1 VVGRNGVSV
10 RRPNPPLTTE
20 VLCQDRSV
28 DERAVVVLDENGIVR
43 FWSGGA
49 ENILRHQPQEAI
61 GRSVD
66 FIIPG
71 YFRDQHWV
79 AFRQAMTA
87 GVLHEAR
94 DQFVVPVQVSEDD
107 VIPLVASLALIT
119 DAAGHPCGAV
129 AVFME
134 QE

>member
-1 VVGRNGVSV
+1 M
-10 RRPNPPLTTE
+10 
-20 VLCQDRSV
+20 
-28 DERAVVVLDENGIVR
+28 DERAVVVLDRDGIVR

-49 ENILRHQPQEAI
+49 VKMLRHQPHEAI

-66 FIIPG
+66 FIIPE
-71 YFRDQHWV
+71 YFQDQHWA

-94 DQFVVPVQVSEDD
+94 DRFVVPVQVSEKE
-107 VIPLVASLALIT
+107 VMPFVASLALIT
-119 DAAGHPCGAV
+119 DASGHPCGAV

-134 QE
+134 QEWLVEEPHSAGR

>member
-1 VVGRNGVSV
+1 M
-10 RRPNPPLTTE
+10 
-20 VLCQDRSV
+20 D
-28 DERAVVVLDENGIVR
+28 DRAVVVLDQDGIVR

-49 ENILRHQPQEAI
+49 VKILRHQPQEAI

-66 FIIPG
+66 FIIPE
-71 YFRDQHWV
+71 YFRDQHWA
-79 AFRQAMTA
+79 AFRQAMIA

-94 DQFVVPVQVSEDD
+94 DQFVVPVQVSEEE
-107 VIPLVASLALIT
+107 VMPLVASLALIT

>member
-1 VVGRNGVSV
+1 M
-10 RRPNPPLTTE
+10 
-20 VLCQDRSV
+20 D
-28 DERAVVVLDENGIVR
+28 DRAVVVLDQDGIVR

-49 ENILRHQPQEAI
+49 VKMLGREPQEAV

-66 FIIPG
+66 FIIPE
-71 YFRDQHWV
+71 YFRDQHWA
-79 AFRQAMTA
+79 AFRQAITA

-94 DQFVVPVQVSEDD
+94 DQFVVPVQVSEEE
-107 VIPLVASLALIT
+107 VMPFVASLALIT

>member
-1 VVGRNGVSV
+1 
-10 RRPNPPLTTE
+10 
-20 VLCQDRSV
+20 
-28 DERAVVVLDENGIVR
+28 VR
-43 FWSGGA
+43 FWSDGA
-49 ENILRHQPQEAI
+49 LKILGRQPQEAI

-66 FIIPG
+66 FIIPE
-71 YFRDQHWV
+71 YFRDQHWT
-79 AFRQAMTA
+79 AFRQAMAA

-94 DQFVVPVQVSEDD
+94 DQFVVPVKVSEEE
-107 VIPLVASLALIT
+107 ITPLVASLALIT

>member
-1 VVGRNGVSV
+1 
-10 RRPNPPLTTE
+10 
-20 VLCQDRSV
+20 V
-28 DERAVVVLDENGIVR
+28 DDRAVVVLDPHGIVR

-49 ENILRHQPQEAI
+49 ATMLRRQPQEAN

-66 FIIPG
+66 FIIPEH
-71 YFRDQHWV
+71 FRDQHWA

-94 DQFVVPVQVSEDD
+94 DRFVVPVQVSEEE
-107 VIPLVASLALIT
+107 VMPLVASLALIT
-119 DAAGHPCGAV
+119 DAAGRPCGAV

-134 QE
+134 QG